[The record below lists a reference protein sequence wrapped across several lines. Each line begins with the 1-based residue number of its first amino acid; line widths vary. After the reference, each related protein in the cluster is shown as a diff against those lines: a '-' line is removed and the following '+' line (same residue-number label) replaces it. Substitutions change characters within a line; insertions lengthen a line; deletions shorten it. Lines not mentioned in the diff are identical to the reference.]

1 MGKNCNFFHPG
12 TSKTAS
18 VTRNVPI
25 NFRNLGI
32 FHKKQGHSAEEGSR
46 FSLASKPRKANFVNK
61 HIYFVEK

>member
-25 NFRNLGI
+25 NSRNLGI
-32 FHKKQGHSAEEGSR
+32 FHKKQGHSAEEGSP